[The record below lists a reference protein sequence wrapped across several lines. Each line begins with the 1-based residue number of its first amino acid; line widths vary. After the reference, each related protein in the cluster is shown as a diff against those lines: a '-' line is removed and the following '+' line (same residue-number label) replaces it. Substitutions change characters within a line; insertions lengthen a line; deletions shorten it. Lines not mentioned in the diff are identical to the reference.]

1 MKAALRQV
9 QRNTGVDGIP
19 CWIYRKFATQHST
32 PIHQILQYIEPAEK
46 LLVAE
51 KTKFFATIEENEE
64 TYQDYLVKLNVKR
77 LGGIMQYNIDKD
89 I

>member
-1 MKAALRQV
+1 MEFLVGSTANSLLNIPLLFIRSC
-9 QRNTGVDGIP
+9 NTSNLP
-19 CWIYRKFATQHST
+19 K
-32 PIHQILQYIEPAEK
+32 K